1 MEEIPV
7 RRPIRMLTLLATLA
21 ILVGALV
28 PAALAAGPERT
39 LIDLDDPQ
47 IDVEESAFW
56 SDECGF
62 DVAANNRGFIRYT
75 VFPAGRR
82 SVLEID
88 HYGIRATYTN
98 VATGTSARLQDI
110 GPDRFYVRDGR
121 AYVAVTGRSTTGT
134 GTIGQVVFD
143 LETNEIVHQAGR
155 DVGLFQDALCDALA
169 K

>member
-1 MEEIPV
+1 M
-7 RRPIRMLTLLATLA
+7 
-21 ILVGALV
+21 

-47 IDVEESAFW
+47 IDVEESRSGPA
-56 SDECGF
+56 SAVSS
-62 DVAANNRGFIRYT
+62 VAANNRGFIMYT

-98 VATGTSARLQDI
+98 VATGTSVRLQDI
-110 GPDRFYVRDGR
+110 GPDRFYLRDGR

-134 GTIGQVVFD
+134 GVIGQVVFD

-155 DVGLFQDALCDALA
+155 DVGLFQDTLCDALA